1 MGSVLTHTTA
11 GLSHL
16 THLNSE
22 ANPRSLRLTRMGFLV
37 IVDPV
42 AWDTP
47 SDIPRYISTVSEGII
62 PDNTVQFFPV
72 AVVV

>member
-1 MGSVLTHTTA
+1 
-11 GLSHL
+11 
-16 THLNSE
+16 
-22 ANPRSLRLTRMGFLV
+22 MGFLV

-47 SDIPRYISTVSEGII
+47 SDIPGHISTVSEGII
-62 PDNTVQFFPV
+62 PDNTVKFFPV